1 MSLLKTMA
9 QRYLPTPGTSV
20 TSESAFSS
28 SVYIARKER
37 TRLSPDNL
45 SYTVFLQ
52 DKLRSPLQ

>member
-1 MSLLKTMA
+1 MA